1 MGTRARLSIALLLLA
16 LLGASACSSS
26 GSSSKSTSNSKSTS
40 TTTKTYSISTSEGEA
55 SVSLDGKLPAGWPQG
70 FPVPSGADAAGSGS
84 VAGKSEGVMVGVYTL
99 SGSAQDAYNF
109 YKSNSQLTVTSSSSV
124 GSNKAFVG
132 MVSFKGSYDGS
143 VTIGA
148 VGDTN
153 GLVVV
158 LNTGGTTGSSSSTTA
173 A

>member
-1 MGTRARLSIALLLLA
+1 MGTRARLSIALLLFV
-16 LLGASACSSS
+16 LLGATACSSGS
-26 GSSSKSTSNSKSTS
+26 GSKGDSKSTS
-40 TTTKTYSISTSEGEA
+40 TTTKTYSISTSDGEV
-55 SVSLDGKLPAGWPQG
+55 SVSLNGKLPSGWPSG
-70 FPVPSGADAAGSGS
+70 FPIPSGADPAGSGS
-84 VAGKSEGVMVGVYTL
+84 LAGKSEGVMVGVYTL
-99 SGSAQDAYNF
+99 SGSAQDAFNF
-109 YKSNSQLTVTSSSSV
+109 YKNNPQLTVTSSSSA
-124 GSNKAFVG
+124 GANKAFVG